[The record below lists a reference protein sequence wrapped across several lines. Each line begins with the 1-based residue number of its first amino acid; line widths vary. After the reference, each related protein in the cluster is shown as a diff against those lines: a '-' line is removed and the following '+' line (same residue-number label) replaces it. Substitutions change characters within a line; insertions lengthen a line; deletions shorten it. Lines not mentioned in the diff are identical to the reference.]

1 MITCKRFYAI
11 NKQAQAAAAASKAGG
26 GSMRKQKGPKAR
38 TFEVS
43 MPSLSE
49 LQRKQRGV
57 DSVDI
62 EGQKKLDRQATV
74 ALSQAAFDQ
83 ATALL
88 DEGKGY
94 EDKYGCSQ
102 GITRVEF
109 ILALLRISI
118 DRHVRTKE
126 TSDVS
131 EALDRLVRRTMHLL
145 RTHFRRA
152 PPHLTLAHRHAA
164 ASVMPQPAPQPPA

>member
-1 MITCKRFYAI
+1 
-11 NKQAQAAAAASKAGG
+11 
-26 GSMRKQKGPKAR
+26 MRKQKGSKAR

-62 EGQKKLDRQATV
+62 EGQKKLDHQATV

-94 EDKYGCSQ
+94 EDKYGSSQ

-145 RTHFRRA
+145 RTYFRRA
-152 PPHLTLAHRHAA
+152 PPHLTLARRHAA
-164 ASVMPQPAPQPPA
+164 ASVMPQPVPQPPA

>member
-1 MITCKRFYAI
+1 MKFDSPYIVPFDGHYSIADASTKPLEKASD
-11 NKQAQAAAAASKAGG
+11 KKDLEDELAQCVAGI
-26 GSMRKQKGPKAR
+26 
-38 TFEVS
+38 
-43 MPSLSE
+43 SE

-57 DSVDI
+57 DCVDI
-62 EGQKKLDRQATV
+62 EGQKKLDRHTTV

-94 EDKYGCSQ
+94 EDKYGSSQ

-131 EALDRLVRRTMHLL
+131 EALDRVVRRTMHLL
-145 RTHFRRA
+145 RTHFRGA
-152 PPHLTLAHRHAA
+152 PPHLTLARRHAA
-164 ASVMPQPAPQPPA
+164 ASVMPQPAPQPPS